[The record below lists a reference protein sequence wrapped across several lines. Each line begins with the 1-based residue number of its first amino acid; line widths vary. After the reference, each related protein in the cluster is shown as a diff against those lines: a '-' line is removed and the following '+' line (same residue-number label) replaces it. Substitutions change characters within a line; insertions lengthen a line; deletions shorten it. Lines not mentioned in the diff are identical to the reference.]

1 MSSWCNI
8 QLVAAD
14 RVSALFG
21 ADFPKSDMTELPTSR
36 SVMTSHNIWSYAETW
51 HRCSIGHILAKN
63 REARARER
71 ASSGYRTS
79 CSVAFSPSV
88 HLRVFS
94 RCRTLTETKKRTLPA
109 THPRI
114 QSLRNPL
121 AKMSKSAPHPASK
134 IFLTDSPSEIRS
146 KIKSAVTDSIAG
158 VTWDPDSRP
167 GVATLLQIHEGYSG
181 EPVNQIAK
189 RFASPSGIAQ
199 LKEELADVLSEGL
212 RTFRAE
218 FARLRTEET
227 YLRGKEEEGAR
238 RAREAAQATMK
249 DVRAAVGTD

>member
-1 MSSWCNI
+1 
-8 QLVAAD
+8 
-14 RVSALFG
+14 
-21 ADFPKSDMTELPTSR
+21 
-36 SVMTSHNIWSYAETW
+36 
-51 HRCSIGHILAKN
+51 
-63 REARARER
+63 
-71 ASSGYRTS
+71 
-79 CSVAFSPSV
+79 
-88 HLRVFS
+88 
-94 RCRTLTETKKRTLPA
+94 
-109 THPRI
+109 
-114 QSLRNPL
+114 
-121 AKMSKSAPHPASK
+121 MSKSAPHPASK

-181 EPVNQIAK
+181 EPVDQIAK

-212 RTFRAE
+212 RTFRDE

-227 YLRGKEEEGAR
+227 YLRSKEEEGAR